1 MKKPKVIINGQEF
14 DASEVTDSNGLLD
27 KEMIELIQLEQ
38 QHNSKSGQKHQPQSA
53 QILFNG
59 QTIQGLS
66 DLPPEVQQKLQ
77 NLQQLMPELLSG
89 NPLDIFKNL
98 GKLQKAGSAF
108 LQVQNQVNQ
117 HMMGGQA
124 ANSANSQPA
133 TIISTINQPT
143 SSLMNNNQ
151 SGGSSE
157 KTKYNSSNS
166 GASTTTSFDSAQ
178 PNAQPFRST
187 SYNSGTHH
195 APSIYKGSS
204 GDGWRKIIL
213 IGALALIGYLV
224 YEYVLNRQLPF

>member
-38 QHNSKSGQKHQPQSA
+38 QHNSKSGQKQPQIA
-53 QILFNG
+53 QISFSG
-59 QTIQGLS
+59 IEGLS

-108 LQVQNQVNQ
+108 LQVQNQINQ
-117 HMMGGQA
+117 HMMEGQST
-124 ANSANSQPA
+124 NSANNQPA
-133 TIISTINQPT
+133 TIISAINQPT

-166 GASTTTSFDSAQ
+166 SASTTTSFDSAQ

-187 SYNSGTHH
+187 SYNSGTYHP
-195 APSIYKGSS
+195 PSIYKGSS

-213 IGALALIGYLV
+213 IGALVLIGYLV
-224 YEYVLNRQLPF
+224 YEYVFNRQLPF